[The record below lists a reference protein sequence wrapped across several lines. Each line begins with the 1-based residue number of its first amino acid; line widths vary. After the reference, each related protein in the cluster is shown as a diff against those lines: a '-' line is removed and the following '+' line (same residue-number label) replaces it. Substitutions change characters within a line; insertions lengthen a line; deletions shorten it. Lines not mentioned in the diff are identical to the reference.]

1 MSPARP
7 GAALRGHMLPLE
19 SAAAETGP
27 WGDRGL
33 VEGAPCASRGSHP
46 LLAGSLRLARGRPAA
61 PERRPLERRRGR
73 PQECECA
80 SKGPTGAGRPAR
92 SPAHQGVV
100 TAACRACSRCISG
113 AVAVRPQVAR
123 TTAARTTALC
133 GFGQRR
139 ETRPSVLSGFVRL
152 RRGRDETR
160 WRVCRS
166 LHVPV
171 VREPAPSP
179 VWKRQISEKWCS
191 LIKPNGL

>member
-1 MSPARP
+1 MCEQGPHGGRPPSPVACTP
-7 GAALRGHMLPLE
+7 RGGDGCLSRLQPLHFGRGRR
-19 SAAAETGP
+19 AAAGGEDHG
-27 WGDRGL
+27 GEDH
-33 VEGAPCASRGSHP
+33 GS
-46 LLAGSLRLARGRPAA
+46 
-61 PERRPLERRRGR
+61 
-73 PQECECA
+73 
-80 SKGPTGAGRPAR
+80 
-92 SPAHQGVV
+92 
-100 TAACRACSRCISG
+100 
-113 AVAVRPQVAR
+113 
-123 TTAARTTALC
+123 LC

-191 LIKPNGL
+191 LIKPDGL

>member
-1 MSPARP
+1 MGDGLTALCSCGAPDGGTGWRHAGPRLEQAVSPARP

-27 WGDRGL
+27 WGDRSL

-61 PERRPLERRRGR
+61 PGRRPLERRRGR

-80 SKGPTGAGRPAR
+80 SKGPTGAGRPAQ

-123 TTAARTTALC
+123 TTVARTTALSAAS
-133 GFGQRR
+133 GSGARR
-139 ETRPSVLSGFVRL
+139 AL
-152 RRGRDETR
+152 R
-160 WRVCRS
+160 CFQAS
-166 LHVPV
+166 L
-171 VREPAPSP
+171 
-179 VWKRQISEKWCS
+179 
-191 LIKPNGL
+191 G

>member
-1 MSPARP
+1 
-7 GAALRGHMLPLE
+7 MLPLE

-61 PERRPLERRRGR
+61 PGRRPLERRRGR

-80 SKGPTGAGRPAR
+80 SKGPTGAGRPAQ

-123 TTAARTTALC
+123 TMSLRTTALSAAAGGEDHGSLC

-160 WRVCRS
+160 WRVRRS
-166 LHVPV
+166 RHVPV